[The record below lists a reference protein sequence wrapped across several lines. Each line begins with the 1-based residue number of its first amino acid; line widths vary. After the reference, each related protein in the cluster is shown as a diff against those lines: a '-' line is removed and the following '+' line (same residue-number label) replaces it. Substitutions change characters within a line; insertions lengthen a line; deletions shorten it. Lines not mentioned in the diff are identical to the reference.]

1 MIWQRVDEL
10 EALRI
15 AIQSEIDSYHMYRE
29 AIKHVQDK
37 QGKELLLAL
46 AEEEKRHRR
55 ELEREYARISGK
67 RLLYINLPK
76 KRRFLKE
83 ITPTATPLEILTVAI
98 AQEKDSLEFF
108 ETAAQRTSNLG
119 GKRVFERLAEEEKH
133 HMEMLEAEYRIRT
146 KIEDGD
152 LVSVAKG

>member
-15 AIQSEIDSYHMYRE
+15 AIQSEIDSYHMYLE
-29 AIKHVQDK
+29 AIRHVEDK

-46 AEEEKRHRR
+46 AQEEKRHRR
-55 ELEREYARISGK
+55 ELEKEYARVSGK

-83 ITPTATPLEILTVAI
+83 ITPAATPLEILTTAI
-98 AQEKDSLEFF
+98 EQEKESLEFF
-108 ETAAQRTSNLG
+108 ETAAQRTSDLG
-119 GKRVFERLAEEEKH
+119 GKRVFEHLAEEEKH

-146 KIEDGD
+146 KIEEGD
-152 LVSVAKG
+152 LLSVVKA

>member
-15 AIQSEIDSYHMYRE
+15 AIQSEIDSYHMYQQ
-29 AIKHVQDK
+29 AIRHVQDK

-46 AEEEKRHRR
+46 AQEEKRHRQ
-55 ELEREYARISGK
+55 ELEKEYARISGK

-83 ITPTATPLEILTVAI
+83 ITPSATPLEILTIAI
-98 AQEKDSLEFF
+98 EQEEESLRFF
-108 ETAAQRTSNLG
+108 ETAAQRTSDLG
-119 GKRVFERLAEEEKH
+119 GKRVFEHLAQEERH

-146 KIEDGD
+146 KIEEGE
-152 LVSVAKG
+152 LLSVAKG